1 MEEREIWIARRY
13 GRDLRRVLDAVSAL
27 ERHDKVF
34 FAVWR
39 NSQRQYY
46 LKLLADCD
54 VPKELIKRIV
64 FVTPEDRERLLG
76 FHCPVVFDERLEM
89 EERGI
94 RAKE

>member
-34 FAVWR
+34 FACWR
-39 NSQRQYY
+39 NSQKQYY
-46 LKLLADCD
+46 LKLLASFD
-54 VPKELIKRIV
+54 VPKELIERII

-76 FHCPVVFDERLEM
+76 IHHPVVFDERLE
-89 EERGI
+89 
-94 RAKE
+94 ADK